1 MPFGLPDDAQR
12 LSYGG
17 YLRVPELLALQ
28 RPLSD
33 PPHHD
38 ELLFIIVHQVYEL
51 WFKELLHELDAI
63 VRLLARDDVLEAVR
77 LLRRCIEIARVLVAQ
92 VAVLETMTPADFL
105 AFRDRLAPASGFQSW
120 QFRELELAA
129 GLRDASLLDLFPP
142 GSAERAALEQR
153 WARPTLREAWL
164 DALRRR
170 GPAAETV
177 EAQLVRVYTET
188 DAAYP
193 WILLAEAL
201 VEFDETFQ
209 LWRLRHVQMVERIIG
224 GGRPGTGGSSGA
236 AYLRSTLD
244 RRTQPELWSV
254 RDALATPRHAVP

>member
-17 YLRVPELLALQ
+17 YLHLPELLSLQ

-38 ELLFIIVHQVYEL
+38 ELLFIVVHQVYEL

-63 VRLLARDDVLEAVR
+63 VDLLEHDEILEAVR
-77 LLRRCIEIARVLVAQ
+77 LLRRCLEIERVLVAQ
-92 VAVLETMTPADFL
+92 VAVLETMTPGDFL

-129 GLRDASLLDLFPP
+129 GLRDPAMLALFPEGTP
-142 GSAERAALEQR
+142 ERAALERR

-164 DALRRR
+164 AALQRR
-170 GPAAETV
+170 GPAGANVQER
-177 EAQLVRVYTET
+177 LVRVYT
-188 DAAYP
+188 DPRVAYP

-201 VEFDETFQ
+201 VEFDETFL
-209 LWRLRHVQMVERIIG
+209 LWRVRHVQMVERIIG
-224 GGRPGTGGSSGA
+224 AGRPGTGGSAGA
-236 AYLRSTLD
+236 AYLRTTLK
-244 RRTQPELWSV
+244 RRTQPELWAV
-254 RDALATPRHAVP
+254 RDALGAPPQAVP